1 MRLLFEKHM
10 VDIYPAPKK
19 ERKETLQMA
28 EPKMNSYPSKQ
39 SHGLGG
45 GWWVSNH
52 GPAHV
57 WVTVSCKFLMSKTDA
72 TVL

>member
-45 GWWVSNH
+45 G
-52 GPAHV
+52 
-57 WVTVSCKFLMSKTDA
+57 
-72 TVL
+72 